1 MIEIRPA
8 DPEELLLL
16 GAHTGLSAENARG
29 MVLWEKGERKGY
41 TLYAFSGQAVELL
54 SLSAPD
60 ETMGEGLLRAALN
73 AALLAGL
80 DRAVC
85 RTPALAPALR
95 RLGFQETPNCLS
107 VELREFFNRKCRQP

>member
-73 AALLAGL
+73 AAL
-80 DRAVC
+80 
-85 RTPALAPALR
+85 APALR